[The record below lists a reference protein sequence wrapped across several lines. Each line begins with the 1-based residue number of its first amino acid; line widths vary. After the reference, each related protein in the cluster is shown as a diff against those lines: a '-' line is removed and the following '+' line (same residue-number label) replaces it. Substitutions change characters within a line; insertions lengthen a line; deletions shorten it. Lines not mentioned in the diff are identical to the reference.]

1 MKIAAFKLNGD
12 SDRTRVGLVDIQ
24 KQRIQE
30 YALQDNLSEVG
41 VLTILKLQL
50 ADKPLPEIAATYDL
64 TEIQLLAPIPRPR
77 RNIFCVGKNYFEH
90 AKEFGLSLIHI

>member
-1 MKIAAFKLNGD
+1 MKIAAFKLKVD
-12 SDRTRVGLVDIQ
+12 SVRTRVGLVDIQ

-30 YALQDNLSEVG
+30 YALHENLSEEG

-50 ADKPLPEIAATYDL
+50 ADKPLPAIAATYDL

-90 AKEFGLSLIHI
+90 AKEFGTSG

>member
-1 MKIAAFKLNGD
+1 MKIAAFKLKVD
-12 SDRTRVGLVDIQ
+12 SVRTRVGLVDIQ

-30 YALQDNLSEVG
+30 YALQENLSEEG

-50 ADKPLPEIAATYDL
+50 ADKPLPAIAATYDL

-77 RNIFCVGKNYFEH
+77 IVWHQWLRQQHFK
-90 AKEFGLSLIHI
+90 AR